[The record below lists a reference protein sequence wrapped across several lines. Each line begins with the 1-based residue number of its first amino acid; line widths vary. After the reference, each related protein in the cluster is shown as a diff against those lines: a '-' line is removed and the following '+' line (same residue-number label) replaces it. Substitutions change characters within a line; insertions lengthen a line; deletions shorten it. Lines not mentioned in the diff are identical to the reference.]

1 MDSVFNF
8 NELTLEVEAGVPG
21 EILHSPTGTAVA
33 LFASTPLSALSG
45 STGGIGWVA

>member
-8 NELTLEVEAGVPG
+8 DGLTLEVEAGTPG
-21 EILHSPTGTAVA
+21 DALHSSTGMSVA
-33 LFASTPLSALSG
+33 LFSTTPLSALSG